1 MSYFLDF
8 AVIGLEPPSESTP
21 KALIIGVVV
30 GAVLLAV
37 IVIAVVI
44 VIAKRYFYF
53 FFFFFSVLSRGLLY
67 KAKERQAVFKRRI
80 TQIALSVN
88 KMIETRDSCPC

>member
-53 FFFFFSVLSRGLLY
+53 FFFFSVLSRGLLY

-88 KMIETRDSCPC
+88 IKIETRDSCHC

>member
-44 VIAKRYFYF
+44 VIAKRYFF
-53 FFFFFSVLSRGLLY
+53 FLFFSQFYLGDCCIRQKKDKQFL
-67 KAKERQAVFKRRI
+67 KEG
-80 TQIALSVN
+80 
-88 KMIETRDSCPC
+88 